1 MADLFPVTLDEM
13 ITCVRRE
20 LEMREHV
27 YARRI
32 LEKRMTQKTA
42 DRELRHMGAVLATL
56 LSLKEK
62 TSA

>member
-1 MADLFPVTLDEM
+1 MSDLFPVTLDEQ
-13 ITCVRRE
+13 IACVRRE

-27 YARRI
+27 YQRRI
-32 LEKRMTQKTA
+32 LSHKMTQKTA
-42 DRELRHMGAVLATL
+42 DREMSHMQAVLATL